1 MSNIF
6 HAYDVRGI
14 YPTELNEETA
24 FRIGKAAVKHLKAKV
39 LVVGEDARISS
50 PALREQLVRGI
61 TSMGCDVLYIG
72 RCTTPLF
79 YFSVTNLKTDGGV
92 MVTASHNPP
101 EYGGFKIVRAG
112 SMPVSG
118 DSGLMEVKELSG
130 TEIPQSGKIGKVK
143 NESLLND
150 YVDFAIEKSGIKK
163 GEKLGLKLVVDAGNG
178 MTPLVLNPLRDRLEV
193 PFVPLFF
200 NIDGTFPSHS
210 PDISR
215 VESLTA
221 LTNMVVTEKA
231 DLGVAFDGDGDRIM
245 FVGHDGTIIRSEYI
259 LALLFSSGNS
269 LFKKHKTVYDLR
281 FSREIK
287 KLFGERGIPSRVG
300 YTFIKRNMIEK
311 DCDIGAE
318 ISGHIFFKETNYSE
332 MSILVMLK
340 ILKIMADSKR
350 PIMGMIAPWQK
361 GFYSGE
367 INIELGGKMQ
377 AADILSRLKI
387 KYREGRI
394 DELDGVTVEY
404 HDWWFNLRPSN
415 TQPIVR
421 LVVEADTK
429 ELMEQKVGELT
440 FSIKNAL

>member
-163 GEKLGLKLVVDAGNG
+163 GENFRAFNKRGECDSCHVWSWRDLYCSLCSCLKCKQC
-178 MTPLVLNPLRDRLEV
+178 
-193 PFVPLFF
+193 
-200 NIDGTFPSHS
+200 
-210 PDISR
+210 
-215 VESLTA
+215 
-221 LTNMVVTEKA
+221 TNW
-231 DLGVAFDGDGDRIM
+231 
-245 FVGHDGTIIRSEYI
+245 
-259 LALLFSSGNS
+259 FS
-269 LFKKHKTVYDLR
+269 F
-281 FSREIK
+281 
-287 KLFGERGIPSRVG
+287 
-300 YTFIKRNMIEK
+300 
-311 DCDIGAE
+311 
-318 ISGHIFFKETNYSE
+318 
-332 MSILVMLK
+332 
-340 ILKIMADSKR
+340 
-350 PIMGMIAPWQK
+350 
-361 GFYSGE
+361 
-367 INIELGGKMQ
+367 
-377 AADILSRLKI
+377 
-387 KYREGRI
+387 
-394 DELDGVTVEY
+394 
-404 HDWWFNLRPSN
+404 
-415 TQPIVR
+415 
-421 LVVEADTK
+421 
-429 ELMEQKVGELT
+429 
-440 FSIKNAL
+440 